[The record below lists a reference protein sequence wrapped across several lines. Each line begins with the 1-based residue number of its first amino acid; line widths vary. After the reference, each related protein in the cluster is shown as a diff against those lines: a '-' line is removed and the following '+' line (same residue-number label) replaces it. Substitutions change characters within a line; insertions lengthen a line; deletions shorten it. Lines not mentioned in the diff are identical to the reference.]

1 MDVKVKGLVLVKLNL
16 KLKVDGIIDVDY
28 IVIVFGDYII
38 DVIYGDKFIK
48 DFSFKVKI
56 SKDVVDIRVRVYGLG
71 LEKGNV

>member
-28 IVIVFGDYII
+28 IVTVFGDYII

-48 DFSFKVKI
+48 DFLFKVKI